1 MEAAKLQEAP
11 SDETHPSLT
20 WRNLL
25 HQEREFEYFKKIL
38 SFIEVER
45 KNGKVIY
52 PENNQIFNAFVLT
65 SLADT
70 KVVIIGQDPYH
81 GPGQAHGLS
90 FSVRDNVA
98 FPPSLQ
104 NIFKEIKDDLGI
116 SFPES
121 GDLTRWAKQG
131 VLLLNSVLSVEA
143 GQPGSHA
150 EIGWQRF
157 TDEVIKIL
165 AEKKEGLVFLLW
177 GSYAQKKCSMI
188 DTRRH
193 HLLCAAHP
201 SPFSAHKGF
210 LGCKCFSK
218 TNQILRANGQVEVV
232 W

>member
-1 MEAAKLQEAP
+1 
-11 SDETHPSLT
+11 
-20 WRNLL
+20 
-25 HQEREFEYFKKIL
+25 
-38 SFIEVER
+38 
-45 KNGKVIY
+45 
-52 PENNQIFNAFVLT
+52 
-65 SLADT
+65 
-70 KVVIIGQDPYH
+70 
-81 GPGQAHGLS
+81 
-90 FSVRDNVA
+90 
-98 FPPSLQ
+98 
-104 NIFKEIKDDLGI
+104 
-116 SFPES
+116 
-121 GDLTRWAKQG
+121 